1 MGSMERTLT
10 TIPAHFDG
18 TTIQLDVP
26 IVLRP
31 NARLLVTILEPVET
45 PSELIYEMMAASES
59 SLAAVW
65 DNDEDAVYDNL

>member
-1 MGSMERTLT
+1 MGSMERTLA
-10 TIPAHFDG
+10 TIPARFDG
-18 TTIQLDVP
+18 STIQLDVP

-45 PSELIYEMMAASES
+45 PSELIYEMMAASGS